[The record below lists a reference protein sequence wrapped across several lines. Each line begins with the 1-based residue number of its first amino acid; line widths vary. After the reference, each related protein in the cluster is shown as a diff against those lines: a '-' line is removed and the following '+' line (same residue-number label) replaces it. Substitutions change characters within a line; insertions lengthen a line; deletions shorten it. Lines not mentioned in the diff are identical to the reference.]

1 MIGAMTG
8 AVESASTN
16 SETALIVLVA
26 ERSQADLREQS
37 EPRKWLNIHLPSEL
51 QNFRSRTPLPD
62 RIHHRIHRGRPKTRR
77 ILPFAKRE
85 PAAAHATRSM
95 RTQSMKSS
103 SIHASTFTRAEAAD
117 ASRKSD
123 AAFCGAKEPRGEAI
137 QTLN

>member
-62 RIHHRIHRGRPKTRR
+62 RIHHRIHRG
-77 ILPFAKRE
+77 LPQNATHFAIRE
-85 PAAAHATRSM
+85 
-95 RTQSMKSS
+95 
-103 SIHASTFTRAEAAD
+103 AEA
-117 ASRKSD
+117 
-123 AAFCGAKEPRGEAI
+123 PRRTRGPKHPPANPAI
-137 QTLN
+137 TTTI

>member
-26 ERSQADLREQS
+26 ERSEADWREQS
-37 EPRKWLNIHLPSEL
+37 EPRKWLTIHLPSEL

-62 RIHHRIHRGRPKTRR
+62 RIHHRIHRGLPQNATHFAIREAEARRRTRG
-77 ILPFAKRE
+77 AK
-85 PAAAHATRSM
+85 HARAKHEM
-95 RTQSMKSS
+95 RS

-117 ASRKSD
+117 ASRQSD
-123 AAFCGAKEPRGEAI
+123 AAFSRR
-137 QTLN
+137 

>member
-26 ERSQADLREQS
+26 ERSRADLREQS

-62 RIHHRIHRGRPKTRR
+62 RIPLLDSRTPQNATH
-77 ILPFAKRE
+77 FAIRE
-85 PAAAHATRSM
+85 
-95 RTQSMKSS
+95 
-103 SIHASTFTRAEAAD
+103 AEAR
-117 ASRKSD
+117 SRTHH
-123 AAFCGAKEPRGEAI
+123 AKHPHPKH
-137 QTLN
+137 